1 MIPESYALYQPIPE
15 EHGKGMY
22 FYTSCCRNTMY
33 SINNDENAYHG
44 CLCPKCNMKG
54 KWVTLYKVNSK
65 EAEEKR
71 KEGLL
76 IEYGR

>member
-1 MIPESYALYQPIPE
+1 MIPVSYALYQPIPE
-15 EHGKGMY
+15 KHGMGMY
-22 FYTSCCRNTMY
+22 FYTSCCRNKMY
-33 SINNDENAYHG
+33 NINNNENLYHG
-44 CLCPKCNMKG
+44 YLCPKCNMNG

-76 IEYGR
+76 IEYDR

>member
-1 MIPESYALYQPIPE
+1 MIPHSYALYQPIPE
-15 EHGKGMY
+15 IHGMGMF
-22 FYTSCCRNTMY
+22 FYTSCCGNRMY
-33 SINNDENAYHG
+33 SINNNENLYHG
-44 CLCPKCNMKG
+44 CLCPKCNMNG